1 MDWMPADPTFLPNDW
16 RIFGYKEEGA
26 QDARAIRKLQ
36 KDEWRCY
43 QQMKAGKDGFLAYV
57 SPAVYADCISDI
69 KIRQLEFCLS
79 TKRGKGYICCRH
91 IIPPKLRP

>member
-1 MDWMPADPTFLPNDW
+1 
-16 RIFGYKEEGA
+16 
-26 QDARAIRKLQ
+26 
-36 KDEWRCY
+36 
-43 QQMKAGKDGFLAYV
+43 MKAGKDGFLAYV

-79 TKRGKGYICCRH
+79 TKRGKDYICCRH